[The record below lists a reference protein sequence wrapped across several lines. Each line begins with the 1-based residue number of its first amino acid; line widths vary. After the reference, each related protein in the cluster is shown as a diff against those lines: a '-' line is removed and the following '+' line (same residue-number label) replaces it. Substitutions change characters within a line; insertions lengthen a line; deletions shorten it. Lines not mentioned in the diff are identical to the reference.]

1 MQHRSLPTEQ
11 RRSQWT
17 DMRDGRSPLAGV
29 VESFLLDRADLS
41 DRTRT
46 NYAIQLRDFAQ
57 WVEGRTRRPAKVADV
72 SPDTVNDFVRHREH
86 HGERKPEGS
95 RHQARNACVALKS
108 LAKFLAVRGIWHDTG
123 ASALRHVRIPQ
134 SDVVRRHLQDDEA
147 RRVVAAAAGGPQGRR
162 DRTLAV
168 LLLGTGLRLKEV
180 ASLRLADLDLAEGVL
195 LVRAEGTKGRPGRR
209 REREVTLPPEV
220 IRELDRYLRDVRKG
234 RLDPEALVFTDR
246 AGSPLTHSGIAQI
259 FRRLKRRTGID
270 ALCVH
275 ALRHTWATRFRRV
288 GSGDLFDLQEEG
300 GWSDLRMV
308 RRYAKG
314 RPREERR
321 RAPSPLSGLLERPT
335 GRRSSPQVAALR
347 TLRSA

>member
-57 WVEGRTRRPAKVADV
+57 WVERRTRRPAKVADV

-180 ASLRLADLDLAEGVL
+180 ANLKLADLDLAEGVL

-246 AGSPLTHSGIAQI
+246 TGSPLTHSGIAQI
-259 FRRLKRRTGID
+259 FRRLKRWTGID
-270 ALCVH
+270 ALSVH
-275 ALRHTWATRFRRV
+275 ALRTPGPALPPCRLGRPLRPPGGRR
-288 GSGDLFDLQEEG
+288 
-300 GWSDLRMV
+300 WSDLRMV
-308 RRYAKG
+308 RRYATG

-321 RAPSPLSGLLERPT
+321 RAPSPLSGLLDRPT